1 MISRFLLTGERHCE
15 RMADDDK
22 YDVIPASQRPD
33 GTWRKEIRVR
43 KGYVPQDE
51 VKKFETKGSQ

>member
-1 MISRFLLTGERHCE
+1 
-15 RMADDDK
+15 MADDDK

-33 GTWRKEIRVR
+33 GTWRKEIRVK

-51 VKKFETKGSQ
+51 VKKFETKGSK